1 MTENILKD
9 NLDSKIVFRAYIA
22 RRLLK
27 MGNTIVDIKP
37 DRNNALR
44 TLFVFENTQKF
55 RDDFATVLNDIE
67 DERTQAKNKEKKTE
81 KE

>member
-27 MGNTIVDIKP
+27 MGNTIIDIKP

>member
-67 DERTQAKNKEKKTE
+67 DERTQAKNKEKKTA

>member
-55 RDDFATVLNDIE
+55 KDDFATVLNDIE

>member
-44 TLFVFENTQKF
+44 TLFVFENT
-55 RDDFATVLNDIE
+55 
-67 DERTQAKNKEKKTE
+67 
-81 KE
+81 